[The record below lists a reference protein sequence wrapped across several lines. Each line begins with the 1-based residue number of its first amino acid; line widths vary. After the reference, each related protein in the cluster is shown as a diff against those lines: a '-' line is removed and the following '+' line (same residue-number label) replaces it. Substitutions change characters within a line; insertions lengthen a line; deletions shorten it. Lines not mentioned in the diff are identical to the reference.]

1 MILEKW
7 QKGLMFAYFFLLFVF
22 TVVMYCIFAFN
33 SMDQPILTLDQF
45 YNDAFVAMFIIV
57 AILSAI
63 AILVIVFLY
72 VKILCQCR
80 TRNFMWRSTLFLAY
94 SAFYI
99 MIIFIILYT
108 LPLAPHNY
116 ISRTEGLIL
125 VSYSY
130 CNIYVYVLQYM
141 YYTPRSSLN
150 EAIARK
156 NNAHEIQDSNTIV
169 SGL

>member
-1 MILEKW
+1 
-7 QKGLMFAYFFLLFVF
+7 
-22 TVVMYCIFAFN
+22 
-33 SMDQPILTLDQF
+33 MDQPILTLDQF